1 MNKKTY
7 TTKEVAAML
16 KVSTGTIKNMIY
28 RGDLDALKLG
38 YRTLRITEVSLNNYF
53 QLNTNN

>member
-1 MNKKTY
+1 
-7 TTKEVAAML
+7 ML